1 MASILPTPVS
11 ALLLESVI
19 NLAGDTENPLFRPI
33 AKDDAFTMSESDES
47 VVFNPVKNDR
57 SGLFFAQHW
66 KKIGGYDATDFKGTV
81 EIVNNGTSLK
91 FTPNMDAYSY
101 LHAGE
106 TEEVV
111 VEYTVRNFFGL
122 WSKATMTITIEGEG
136 VAPQTDTPMN
146 NPVLDLENAI
156 SIDENMLTVFTEAE
170 VTDVDAGD
178 EFMFAIVGGA
188 DAALFDID
196 ERTGDLQ
203 FRDRPDGDAP
213 HDNDTD
219 GVYEVDIQATDQTGL
234 GSNVETVAVTVN
246 DTNDVI
252 LDFDD
257 VVVNAQSEELS
268 VSGVYNGFFFADA
281 GIVNG
286 SAIYNESGYENG
298 AVSGD
303 NVLFNEDGNKLTIA
317 RLTDFDLESGV
328 FTGAWNNGVNVR
340 VTAYDDGEVTAIA
353 EFALKADEPTFVEFE
368 FEGFK
373 SIDTLEFESWGGV
386 NAGYDGGGTQI
397 AIDDL
402 AFVV

>member
-1 MASILPTPVS
+1 MASILPSPIS

-19 NLAGDTENPLFRPI
+19 NLAGDTENPIFRPV
-33 AKDDAFTMSESDES
+33 ANDDFFTMSESDES
-47 VVFNPVKNDR
+47 AIFNPIKNDR

-66 KKIGGYDATDFKGTV
+66 KKIGGYDATDFNGTV

-101 LHAGE
+101 LHEGE
-106 TEEVV
+106 SVDIV

-122 WSKATMTITIEGEG
+122 WSKASMTITIEGEG

-146 NPVLDLENAI
+146 NPVLDAENAI
-156 SIDENMLTVFTEAE
+156 SINENTLTVFTEAE
-170 VTDVDAGD
+170 VTDADAGD
-178 EFMFAIVGGA
+178 EFMFVIVGGA
-188 DAALFDID
+188 DAAMFEID

-203 FRDRPDGDAP
+203 LQDRPDADAP
-213 HDNDTD
+213 GDNNGDN
-219 GVYEVDIQATDQTGL
+219 VYEVDIQATDQTGL
-234 GSNVETVAVTVN
+234 TSNVEQIAVTVE
-246 DTNDVI
+246 DTNDLT

-298 AVSGD
+298 ATSGD

-340 VTAYDDGEVTAIA
+340 VTAYDDGAVTAIA
-353 EFALKADEPTFVEFE
+353 EFAVTADEPTFVEFD
-368 FEGFK
+368 FAGFK
-373 SIDTLEFESWGGV
+373 SIDTVEFETWGGV
-386 NAGYDGGGTQI
+386 NAGYDGGGTQV

-402 AFVV
+402 AFVI